1 MGLKGLTNG
10 HTNCGGQGW
19 KATKQDVTGTMGVVT
34 AFKQGFCRAGK
45 FNTFGWF
52 DVDTIAADEPLCDS
66 LSSGKLVTTDGIIR
80 DLLVTVVF
88 VFPDSTL
95 SVLSCSNTTALS
107 TFPSMFVWGSNVAVN
122 GGLSSA
128 SSETIRDSTLFPS
141 LTDWSSA
148 EYVVSSPSR
157 SSLWRWA
164 LSTSSM
170 PRLATLVGS
179 RPLSWSTVTATV
191 SAKTPA
197 WELLGASVLNS
208 SATASLVCISDASST
223 SFGVPSAPWSCC
235 AFKLK
240 STAGITSASLTEVLS
255 ATTRCSWDGPP
266 CPSMTSSEHE
276 PSTTSFSPSIT
287 LSRLP
292 SLFEW
297 RRVLSCNTSAAGLS
311 FAASCCLIQPTSTSL
326 VGLVLT
332 TSSSHMVAWPSSKGM
347 SFPANLLVTL
357 PESFP
362 ALLVDTSSMTSCFK
376 IIEFS
381 SSHITSSILSTR
393 TVSSLHSSTALI
405 FISLCTT
412 SLLSVPSDAGCS
424 ISVLCTVHISKLLL
438 PLTVSLGDSSFET
451 ELQLCSLWREGPL
464 TELLSTS
471 MSSKSNSGQSDVSR
485 CSVCGLEL
493 WHVRLNCFLT
503 RR

>member
-66 LSSGKLVTTDGIIR
+66 LSSGKLLTTDGIIR

-95 SVLSCSNTTALS
+95 SVSSCSNTTALS

-157 SSLWRWA
+157 SWGA
-164 LSTSSM
+164 FSTSLM
-170 PRLATLVGS
+170 PRLVTLVGS

-240 STAGITSASLTEVLS
+240 STAGITSAS
-255 ATTRCSWDGPP
+255 WDGPP
-266 CPSMTSSEHE
+266 CPSMTSSQHE

-297 RRVLSCNTSAAGLS
+297 RRVLSCNTSASGLS

-332 TSSSHMVAWPSSKGM
+332 TSSSHMVAWSSKRPSQHCSVFKGM

-357 PESFP
+357 ARTGSLPT
-362 ALLVDTSSMTSCFK
+362 LVVHTSSMTSCFK
-376 IIEFS
+376 IIETS
-381 SSHITSSILSTR
+381 LSRITLSILSTR

-451 ELQLCSLWREGPL
+451 ELQLCSLWREEPL